1 MLPRVVVGPDPRARH
16 VPGRE
21 LVDVQV
27 RLVVEHLLHHAL
39 PVLLQLRDAVLDHAL
54 ALQAHGEVLVELAQL
69 VAVEVRLASPRHQ
82 PEELPAHVLGVVRL
96 VRGDLL
102 REPVPPDR
110 QPDPL
115 HDVVGVAGAADGVA
129 VGAADGFGA
138 LQGLGVVAEEVCLGG
153 DGEVFEEV
161 GFGGEDVDD
170 LGAQVVVADGGL
182 DGGTVEAA
190 GAVDESFFPESL
202 AAEAVGK
209 VEPG

>member
-1 MLPRVVVGPDPRARH
+1 M
-16 VPGRE
+16 
-21 LVDVQV
+21 
-27 RLVVEHLLHHAL
+27 
-39 PVLLQLRDAVLDHAL
+39 
-54 ALQAHGEVLVELAQL
+54 ELAQL
-69 VAVEVRLASPRHQ
+69 VAVQVRLARPRHQ

-102 REPVPPDR
+102 REPVSPDR

-138 LQGLGVVAEEVCLGG
+138 LQGFGVVAEEVGLGG

-161 GFGGEDVDD
+161 GFGGEDGDD
-170 LGAQVVVADGGL
+170 LGAQVIVADGGL
-182 DGGTVEAA
+182 DGGAVEAA

-202 AAEAVGK
+202 AAEAIGK